1 MYHGAIDGI
10 HAHLIRKSE
19 FARLTYTSEL
29 IPERGSSGQMCD
41 FFPPPSQFRGLLTL

>member
-10 HAHLIRKSE
+10 HAHLIKKSE

-29 IPERGSSGQMCD
+29 IPERGSSGQMYT
-41 FFPPPSQFRGLLTL
+41 FPSQFLSLSTL